1 MEQNM
6 AADDKSNADNFIV
19 DGFQFMSESDT
30 QKASLD
36 SSKIKLLQSR
46 VKSSKPTDIKAVYE
60 KAIENKI
67 FKTPIGWGYLTGL
80 RRKLLESGYAD
91 ADLIPIP
98 IDVSFSKHSALDNLS
113 VKQRIKP
120 QKQEK
125 KLDFLKILS
134 IICNI
139 VLVILVI
146 LLFVIAATAE
156 SDNIINYKS
165 NVTNRY
171 ASWEQDLKD
180 REKKVREAEK
190 RLGITDTSSY
200 YEDTEIIDDNQ
211 ED

>member
-1 MEQNM
+1 M

-19 DGFQFMSESDT
+19 EGFQFTSEADT
-30 QKASLD
+30 QKATMD
-36 SSKIKLLQSR
+36 ASKIRLLQSR

-60 KAIENKI
+60 KSIENKI
-67 FKTPIGWGYLTGL
+67 FKTPIGWCYLIGL
-80 RRKLLESGYAD
+80 RIRLIESGYSEED
-91 ADLIPIP
+91 IIPIP
-98 IDVSFSKHSALDNLS
+98 VGVSFSRHSAIESLS

-120 QKQEK
+120 EK
-125 KLDFLKILS
+125 KGKKVDFTKILS

-156 SDNIINYKS
+156 NDNIINYKS

-171 ASWEQDLKD
+171 ASWEQDLKE
-180 REKKVREAEK
+180 REKKVRIAEK

-200 YEDTEIIDDNQ
+200 YEDTENIDDNQ

>member
-1 MEQNM
+1 M

-19 DGFQFMSESDT
+19 EGFQFTSEADT
-30 QKASLD
+30 QKATMD
-36 SSKIKLLQSR
+36 ASKIRLLQSR

-60 KAIENKI
+60 KSIENKI
-67 FKTPIGWGYLTGL
+67 FKTPIGWCYLIGL
-80 RRKLLESGYAD
+80 RIRLIESGYSEED
-91 ADLIPIP
+91 IIPIP
-98 IDVSFSKHSALDNLS
+98 VDVSFSRHSAIESLS

-120 QKQEK
+120 EK
-125 KLDFLKILS
+125 KGKKVDFTKILS

-156 SDNIINYKS
+156 NDNIINYKS

-171 ASWEQDLKD
+171 ASWEQDLKE
-180 REKKVREAEK
+180 REKKVRIAEK

-200 YEDTEIIDDNQ
+200 YEDTENIDDNQ